1 MKESLNNISV
11 ICTDSAWVRIYDE
24 VKSWDDEKLE
34 YLRIILFS
42 GARPY
47 KAVEMMPLVMHWL
60 SKKEP
65 RFLCR
70 EQKIEAKKLLLK
82 GMLANTIMLKGLF
95 ND

>member
-11 ICTDSAWVRIYDE
+11 ICTDSSWVRIYDE

-34 YLRIILFS
+34 YLRIMILC
-42 GARPY
+42 GVRPH
-47 KAVEMMPLVMHWL
+47 KAVTSMPIILHWL

-65 RFLCR
+65 RFLCQ
-70 EQKIEAKKLLLK
+70 EQKIETKKLLLK
-82 GMLANTIMLKGLF
+82 DMLANAVMLKGLF